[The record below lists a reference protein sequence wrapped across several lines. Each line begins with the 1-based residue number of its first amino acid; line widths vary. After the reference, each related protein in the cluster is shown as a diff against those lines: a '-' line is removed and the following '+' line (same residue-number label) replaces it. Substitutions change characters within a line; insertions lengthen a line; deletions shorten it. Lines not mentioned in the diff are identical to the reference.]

1 MKVASED
8 QAQSGVSHDA
18 APYMRKLKFRQI
30 NPRLPVLDALP
41 LLNQAAAIEM
51 EAKGASPFWARIM
64 RAHAILEDALAKEA
78 AQ

>member
-1 MKVASED
+1 MKVESEEH
-8 QAQSGVSHDA
+8 AQSGIQHDA
-18 APYMRKLKFRQI
+18 ALHMRKLKFRPI

-51 EAKGASPFWARIM
+51 EAKGASPFWSRIKQ
-64 RAHAILEDALAKEA
+64 AHAILEDALAKEA

>member
-1 MKVASED
+1 MKVASEEH
-8 QAQSGVSHDA
+8 AQSGNQHDA
-18 APYMRKLKFRQI
+18 ALHMRKLKFRPI

-51 EAKGASPFWARIM
+51 EAQGASPFWSRIKQ
-64 RAHAILEDALAKEA
+64 AHAILEDALAKEA

>member
-51 EAKGASPFWARIM
+51 EAKGASPFWSRINQ
-64 RAHAILEDALAKEA
+64 AHAILEDALAKEA

>member
-1 MKVASED
+1 MKVESDVA
-8 QAQSGVSHDA
+8 V
-18 APYMRKLKFRQI
+18 APRSQVP

-41 LLNQAAAIEM
+41 LLNQAAATEM
-51 EAKGASPFWARIM
+51 EANGASPFWARIM

>member
-1 MKVASED
+1 MKVASD
-8 QAQSGVSHDA
+8 VAM
-18 APYMRKLKFRQI
+18 APCRQVP

-41 LLNQAAAIEM
+41 LLNQAAATEM
-51 EAKGASPFWARIM
+51 EANGASPFWARIM